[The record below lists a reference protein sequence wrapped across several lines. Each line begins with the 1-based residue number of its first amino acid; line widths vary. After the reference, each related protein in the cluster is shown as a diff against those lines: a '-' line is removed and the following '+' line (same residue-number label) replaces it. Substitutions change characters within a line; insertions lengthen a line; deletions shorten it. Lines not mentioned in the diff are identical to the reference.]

1 MSVIHL
7 ASTPSS
13 DTSRLPQHWLWFA
26 GWSFAP
32 SVFECLYTQLPG
44 EHFGID
50 MMAAAG
56 TLADAAAHI
65 SQQPLPENAIW
76 VGWSLGGLVAQHVQA
91 LISPAQQPSSLIA
104 LASSPQFCQRPN
116 WPHGLNESARHAL
129 AQQFEHTPQRALR
142 HFLTLTC
149 HGQPSGVRDLQRYL
163 AAHQYA
169 ADSLSQHQYAQLH
182 QQLTWLEHPAPKA
195 TPNTLAGTHYWLS
208 RNDALLPNRLHNALT
223 EQGANAQLV
232 DGSHAAFAAQCG
244 DGSILAQLQAV
255 APCHHTTSQPAS
267 ASADTPT
274 RKKSAVAKQFSRA
287 AHTYDQAGHVQH
299 LSRTHLLH
307 YLSEH
312 LSGHLSEYL
321 SEHTPEHLSQHKPNR
336 IHGHWLDVGC
346 GTGSALEPLM
356 QCGAQFVTGC
366 DLAEGMLEQAKACA
380 PASNSHRWLCA
391 DADALPLA
399 NGCVDGVFSNLMLQ
413 WSEHTEHTLIE
424 WLRVL
429 KPGGTLALSTL
440 LHGTQHELA
449 STWQHI
455 DQRPHVNQFLTDQQW
470 QNVLGTLKQ
479 RDAVRI
485 HVDTSHTHTEHYPS
499 LTDLLHTL
507 KAIGATNVNRGRA
520 VGLGGRNALRQLDQH
535 YPRVNTADGIR
546 LPLTYRL
553 HYLVLQREANNH

>member
-13 DTSRLPQHWLWFA
+13 APSRPPQHWLWFA

-44 EHFGID
+44 EHFGVD
-50 MMAAAG
+50 MMAAKG

-91 LISPAQQPSSLIA
+91 LMPQAQQPSSLIA

-116 WPHGLNESARHAL
+116 WPHGLDEAARHAL
-129 AQQFEHTPQRALR
+129 AQQFEHTPQQALR

-149 HGQPSGVRDLQRYL
+149 HGQPSGVRALQRYL

-169 ADSLSQHQYAQLH
+169 ADSLSQHQHVQLQ
-182 QQLTWLEHPAPKA
+182 QQLTWLECPAPKA
-195 TPNTLAGTHYWLS
+195 ATRTLARPQYWLS

-223 EQGANAQLV
+223 EQGTSAQLM

-244 DGSILAQLQAV
+244 DGSILAQLQTV
-255 APCHHTTSQPAS
+255 AAQLHTASQPAP
-267 ASADTPT
+267 ASAATPT

-287 AHTYDQAGHVQH
+287 AHTYDQAGYVQH

-312 LSGHLSEYL
+312 V
-321 SEHTPEHLSQHKPNR
+321 PEHLSQHKPNR

-356 QCGAQFVTGC
+356 QHGAQFVTGC
-366 DLAEGMLEQAKACA
+366 DLAEGMIEQAKACA
-380 PASNSHRWLCA
+380 PASHSHRWLCA
-391 DADALPLA
+391 DADALPLP
-399 NGCVDGVFSNLMLQ
+399 NHCVDGVFSNLMLQ
-413 WSEHTEHTLIE
+413 WSEHTEHTLSE

-449 STWQHI
+449 STWQRV

-470 QNVLGTLKQ
+470 QTVLGTLKQ

-499 LTDLLHTL
+499 LTDLLRTL

-520 VGLGGRNALRQLDQH
+520 TGLGGRNALQQLDQH

-553 HYLVLQREANNH
+553 HYLVLQREASNH